1 MFVYAVIFYF
11 IRNPSSRND
20 SSVSFI
26 IVLPCQQRFQLTF
39 VNTKFLVWR
48 IWCRNPDCWLMT
60 RDKLPTSFPS
70 AVLGLRLNYWIM
82 ALKDGQKRQQ
92 RDIGN
97 ATALKNW
104 HLSSLAIWK
113 VKRLS
118 PPGEL
123 VSQLD
128 QLRWLHAL
136 SIRVTVQAPTGL
148 GLRIPRL
155 ATLVTALLDVTA
167 KGATAKG
174 KQGGGRNLTWHVF
187 SRQSA
192 LRAGL
197 LLQQMWE
204 DGVCSL
210 GGEDLRLET

>member
-1 MFVYAVIFYF
+1 M
-11 IRNPSSRND
+11 
-20 SSVSFI
+20 
-26 IVLPCQQRFQLTF
+26 
-39 VNTKFLVWR
+39 
-48 IWCRNPDCWLMT
+48 
-60 RDKLPTSFPS
+60 
-70 AVLGLRLNYWIM
+70 
-82 ALKDGQKRQQ
+82 
-92 RDIGN
+92 
-97 ATALKNW
+97 
-104 HLSSLAIWK
+104 
-113 VKRLS
+113 KRLS